1 MILRMIKRIITYGD
15 EVELNI
21 SQNGNT
27 YHISIQIF
35 VLTRMPLTA
44 VENIILG
51 DLWRTARMLP

>member
-1 MILRMIKRIITYGD
+1 MILRMIKRIITHGD

-21 SQNGNT
+21 PQNGNT

-44 VENIILG
+44 IENIILG